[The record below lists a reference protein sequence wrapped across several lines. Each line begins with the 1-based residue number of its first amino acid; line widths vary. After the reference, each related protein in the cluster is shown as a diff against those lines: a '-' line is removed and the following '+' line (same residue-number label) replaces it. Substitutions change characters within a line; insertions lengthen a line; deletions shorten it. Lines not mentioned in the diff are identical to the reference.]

1 MVYVLY
7 VLCIE
12 YAYYAYSA
20 RTISTSYDYSL
31 VVCMS
36 RILSMYTCTLEYYVH
51 HDVFI
56 RNECEGRYG
65 WELAA
70 VSGQDAGRQQC
81 TLVEYD
87 SHMHGR
93 NL

>member
-1 MVYVLY
+1 MHTRLVQLVLASG
-7 VLCIE
+7 LL
-12 YAYYAYSA
+12 S
-20 RTISTSYDYSL
+20 R

-81 TLVEYD
+81 TLLVVEYVL
-87 SHMHGR
+87 SYAWT
-93 NL
+93 